1 MATVKLVLKQPYLP
15 SKIGVR
21 EKELNPKETR
31 LYVILI
37 IDRKHVI
44 KVKTEHVILPKEW
57 DFKKQL
63 KKEKL
68 AGAPEFN
75 DDLQKLRRDIL
86 DKYTKII
93 KDHPDWPFASVTKA
107 LQDYAKTKEVPFKDS
122 NKDFFQVLDEFIV
135 SMEGEAAPGTIKKF
149 HTLKNS
155 LIALGKSIHKY
166 ENLSFSNIDHSF
178 YDAYTLYL
186 RNQKPRGRQKNR
198 PEGLQD
204 GLLNDTIGKYIECLK
219 TFCKWA
225 EDRDYNFYYTYKE
238 FSNFSKAN
246 KKRKKSTKDIVTL
259 SLQELKQFYSFNF
272 SDNPSLERVRD
283 LFCFGAFTGQRW
295 SDIERL
301 ESAEIQDDIW
311 SFTAF
316 KTKKET
322 EIDLTG
328 YAAPALDILKKYN
341 YNLPKISLTN
351 FNLYIKEAAK
361 IAGIDT
367 QVKIRRYVGSK
378 EIEITKPKYEFIG
391 SHTARKT
398 CVSILLNNYN
408 MNVTHVLQLTGH
420 SDLKTLQ
427 KYINTDRKARREAMS
442 KTKSITEI
450 LTIVKPKVG

>member
-1 MATVKLVLKQPYLP
+1 MATVKLILKQPYLT
-15 SKIGVR
+15 SKADVK

-31 LYVILI
+31 LYIILI

-68 AGAPEFN
+68 ASAPEFN
-75 DDLQKLRRDIL
+75 DDLLKLRKSML
-86 DKYTKII
+86 EMYNKTV
-93 KDHPDWPFASVTKA
+93 KDHPDWPFASISTA
-107 LQDYAKTKEVPFKDS
+107 LHDYGKTKEIPFKDN
-122 NKDFFQVLDEFIV
+122 NKEFFQVLDEFII
-135 SMEGEAAPGTIKKF
+135 SMEGDAAAGTIKKF
-149 HTLKNS
+149 VTLKKS
-155 LIALGKSIHKY
+155 LLAFGKEIKKF
-166 ENLSFSNIDHSF
+166 ENLTFGMIDLTF

-225 EDRDYNFYYTYKE
+225 EDRKYNFYYTYKE
-238 FSNFSKAN
+238 FSNFTKAN
-246 KKRKKSTKDIVTL
+246 KKRKKSGKDIVTL
-259 SLQELKQFYSFNF
+259 SLQELKQFYSYDF
-272 SDNPSLERVRD
+272 SGNPTLEHVRD

-301 ESAEIQDDIW
+301 EKTEIHGDVW

-328 YAAPALDILKKYN
+328 YAAPALDILKKYDF
-341 YNLPKISLTN
+341 NLPKISLTK
-351 FNLYIKEAAK
+351 FNLFIKNAAK
-361 IAGIDT
+361 IAGIVA

-378 EIEITKPKYEFIG
+378 ELEISKPKFEFLG

-442 KTKSITEI
+442 KTKSITET
-450 LTIVKPKVG
+450 LNIVKAG